1 MSGKF
6 EIIDHTAD
14 VGIAAYG
21 SDMKEAF
28 ASVAAGMF
36 SLMVDLDSIMEATSR
51 KVDIKADNREDL
63 LVAWLNELI
72 YIHDTEGMLFS
83 RFAVNDLG
91 DRELKADCYG
101 EKLDIERHSMKME
114 VKAATY
120 HNVRIKEISGGCR
133 VQVLFDI

>member
-1 MSGKF
+1 MGGKF
-6 EIIDHTAD
+6 EVIDHTAD
-14 VGIAAYG
+14 VSIAAYG

-28 ASVAAGMF
+28 ASAAAGMF
-36 SLMVDLDSIMEATSR
+36 SLMVDLDSITEATSR
-51 KVDIKADNREDL
+51 KIDIKADNRGDL

-72 YIHDTEGMLFS
+72 YIHDTEGMLFG
-83 RFAVNDLG
+83 RFAVNDLS

-101 EKLDIERHSMKME
+101 EKFDIGRHSMKME

-120 HNVRIKEISGGCR
+120 HDVRIEDRGGDCR